1 MTYTFRL
8 GNRTYKAGLEEKEKT
23 SVVSVDGREREIE
36 FLRVDGNVYSLLADG
51 RSVTVGILKKG
62 KKIQIFHE
70 GDLHEIEAVSGRDAS
85 AASGTGSLSVAAP
98 MHSRVVKIL
107 KNPGDEVEA
116 GEGVIIVEAMKM
128 ESELRASVSGTV
140 REIMVA
146 EGDTVE
152 KDAVLATLSDE
163 E

>member
-8 GNRTYKAGLEEKEKT
+8 ANKTYKTELEEKEKT
-23 SVVSVDGREREIE
+23 SVVSVDGQEREIE
-36 FLRVDGNVYSLLADG
+36 FLRVDSNVYSLLADG
-51 RSVTVGILKKG
+51 RSITVGILKKG

-70 GDLHEIEAVSGRDAS
+70 GDLHEIEAVLGREAS
-85 AASGTGSLSVAAP
+85 TASETGSLSVTAP

-107 KNPGDEVEA
+107 KNPGDAVEV

-140 REIMVA
+140 AEVMVA

-152 KDAVLATLSDE
+152 KAAVLVTLRQ
-163 E
+163 